1 MKLFLKR
8 FYSFLRFHN
17 KCHMEFGATI
27 LGNSTFEGNNK
38 ISRGAYVKDTTLGYD
53 SYIGAN
59 SYINRAHIGRFCS
72 IGDSVKII
80 DATHP
85 LEPFASTHPVFYS
98 KDRLGSFVRENTFD
112 EYLGIE
118 DCSVRI
124 GNDVWIGSNVLIKG
138 GITIGNGAVIAMGAV
153 VTKDIPDYA
162 IVGGVPARVIRLR
175 FSEDQRNKL
184 SELERWNKDIDWIQK
199 HSKMFSDVE
208 ELLSS
213 LNE

>member
-8 FYSFLRFHN
+8 VYSFLRFHN

-85 LEPFASTHPVFYS
+85 LEPFVSTHPVFYS
-98 KDRLGSFVRENTFD
+98 KDRLGSFVHENLFD

-138 GITIGNGAVIAMGAV
+138 GVIIGDGAIVAMGAI
-153 VTKDIPDYA
+153 VTKDVPPYS
-162 IVGGVPARVIRLR
+162 IVGGIPAKVIRYR
-175 FSEDQRNKL
+175 FTEDQRNR
-184 SELERWNKDIDWIQK
+184 LERIKWWENDIGWIK
-199 HSKMFSDVE
+199 NHCELFSDINAF
-208 ELLSS
+208 LD
-213 LNE
+213 NTIH